1 MNKLLTFI
9 ALMLFSVLSFAQPIN
24 NDCAGIIDLGEAP
37 ICPSPAIYTKLEMIT
52 SQIVLMV
59 LQLETFG
66 FNSQPLLALKIM

>member
-37 ICPSPAIYTKLEMIT
+37 ICPSPAIYTNLDATESNIGNDN
-52 SQIVLMV
+52 
-59 LQLETFG
+59 FPNC
-66 FNSQPLLALKIM
+66 FNGEIGRAHV